1 MHALTSLATV
11 QTFSSEKATVFLN
24 ILAIIVSMKLSKRDR
39 NKCVAVLK
47 VANVDTYRL
56 KNELF
61 FERL

>member
-11 QTFSSEKATVFLN
+11 QTFSSEKATAFLN
-24 ILAIIVSMKLSKRDR
+24 ILAIIVSMKLNKRDR
-39 NKCVAVLK
+39 NKCVTVLK
-47 VANVDTYRL
+47 VASLDTYRL